1 MEEEAMPVGVVSSR
15 RTGAA
20 LLALVAMLCTACAS
34 VGGIV
39 RTRENAVSGLITE
52 EDLRIAVDTLVR
64 NACPRMVGESAEAHG
79 TVAVRVLQ
87 DLFDSE
93 IKAHVTQSSG
103 DQHVDETIA
112 DLVSQLAPRF
122 RDHSQTMYTLRYNM
136 AVRYNCA
143 RDAYG
148 VTGGAS
154 VSL

>member
-1 MEEEAMPVGVVSSR
+1 MSVGAGKV
-15 RTGAA
+15 A
-20 LLALVAMLCTACAS
+20 LLAMASVLCVGCAS
-34 VGGIV
+34 MKGVV

-52 EDLRIAVDTLVR
+52 EDLQVAVDTLVR
-64 NACPRMVGESAEAHG
+64 NACPRLVGDSAQVKG

-93 IKAHVTQSSG
+93 IKAHVTKSSG
-103 DQHVDETIA
+103 DEHVDEAIA
-112 DLVSQLAPRF
+112 DLVAQLPPRF
-122 RDHSQTMYTLRYNM
+122 RDQSQTMYTLRYNM
-136 AVRYNCA
+136 AVRYTCA